1 MEIVGPIAQA
11 ARRSTAP
18 LALMAAIFWLSAQ
31 SDLDT
36 GLGTWD
42 LIFRKL
48 GHAVVFGGLTVLW
61 CWALRPLRRNPPP
74 IAGAIAFG
82 YAILD
87 EYHQSFVEGRT
98 GSAVDVG
105 IDGAGIVLALLLLR
119 YDQRVRSV
127 LERFGGAP
135 ERGVAMSGDRRPAD
149 GARRRPRGAGE
160 PLRSRGDRLR

>member
-1 MEIVGPIAQA
+1 MIPIARTA
-11 ARRSTAP
+11 MRSLAP
-18 LALMAAIFWLSAQ
+18 LALMAALFWLSAQ

-42 LIFRKL
+42 LVLRKL

-61 CWALRPLRRNPPP
+61 CWALRPVRRNPVW
-74 IAGAIAFG
+74 IAGGISLG
-82 YAILD
+82 YAIID
-87 EYHQSFVEGRT
+87 EYHQSLVEGRSGT
-98 GSAVDVG
+98 AIDVG
-105 IDGAGIVLALLLLR
+105 IDAVGIVIASLILR
-119 YDQRVRSV
+119 YDHRVRSV

-160 PLRSRGDRLR
+160 PLRGRGDRLR